1 MCHGAP
7 RRGRTQFTNT
17 TMSKR
22 TRNGKKQAPKADQ
35 QRTTTLVAVGTFLAF
50 SLIAFV
56 AWAMTRPPAPAV
68 PVAAAAM
75 GDHHGHN
82 HGEFEVITASELKAL
97 LDRDEAVVI
106 DVRSMQQYFAGHIP
120 GSLHIPVPRIEG
132 EIPYLPKGK
141 LVVTYCTCPAE
152 ESSGEAVLIL
162 EARGVKAKALV
173 GGLDAW
179 TQLGYATATR
189 VQ

>member
-1 MCHGAP
+1 
-7 RRGRTQFTNT
+7 
-17 TMSKR
+17 MSKR
-22 TRNGKKQAPKADQ
+22 TGNGMKQPLKADQ

-50 SLIAFV
+50 SLVAFV
-56 AWAMTRPPAPAV
+56 AWAMTRPPAPPT
-68 PVAAAAM
+68 PVAMAAM

-82 HGEFEVITASELKAL
+82 HPEFGLISAAELKAL

-106 DVRSMQQYFAGHIP
+106 DVRSMAQYFAGHIP

-179 TQLGYATATR
+179 TQMGYATATR
-189 VQ
+189 VK